1 MAKPIIRIKRS
12 STPGKKPNLQQ
23 LHPGELALNT
33 NDIELYARRE
43 RVGFLPDVVRVSAG
57 ATVTNILYVTKDG
70 NDDNT
75 GKKLGDAKASIKSAI
90 EESSPGTVIKV
101 SAGIYLEENP
111 IPIPERVSIV
121 GDSLREVTVSPKN
134 PEDDLFHVSNGNYIA
149 EMSYTGS
156 LNPGK
161 SIFSFN
167 PNKIGYFDQS
177 PYIQNCTNFI
187 PNSIG
192 LKVDG
197 NLAIGPF
204 KSMVLDSYTQYNQG
218 GIGVSITNDGYAQL
232 VSLFTICNDISVFCG
247 TGGACDL
254 TNSNSSFGNY
264 ALVADGVGPRKY
276 SGNVVGDEQNTNE
289 FVVDLNT
296 PTFNIVDATY
306 DHTTGI
312 LTAYTDQP
320 HNFKIG
326 VGVSIS
332 GLAFTCSSDGGN
344 TQLEYPS
351 GEYGYVF
358 EPFIVSPGKYF
369 DSYNSI
375 QDNKQ
380 EIIDKSLASIA
391 LEYPNFYFPGD
402 DETTNRSRYYD
413 AYRLIQKNKDVIV
426 STAFTSA
433 VNNPDFSE
441 FDFNSVMEKCKRDIG
456 FFIDAISTDIF
467 TGGNSYTFTFTS
479 FYFDS
484 NGDLISEGIDG
495 EVQETLFVFEKARD
509 LMKDAITNTLV
520 NADYVDLSVTPDSL
534 TGSNEDPN
542 SCSDVQTNI
551 DNLVEI
557 VTFFISQGNILSTP
571 SGFIVNTGIFDQS
584 KSTST
589 ESPGGFKCARDIGFF
604 IDYISTDIR
613 DFTNENTIESL
624 KFYFKENG
632 ILDRSIENEID
643 QTILAFESAGNLM
656 KLAINNQLNN
666 RNLNLIPDPITNSN
680 VDENSCS
687 NIKTFIDNLVGIVT
701 TTIFNGNLN
710 TFPLPSVSSGST
722 VFSTYV
728 GTAPFEHYYVSG
740 GTAKINII
748 RPFSGQVV
756 HFNTLYYTINN
767 IKIINP
773 GSGYTEPPIVTIES
787 PETEWG
793 IGAQSIARV
802 RSGSLSTIELASSG
816 RGYRIPPKIT
826 ISSPQIGINTATAV
840 VELTPNYYVI
850 TEATPLVSGITTI
863 TLNENVPFFVN
874 SNSNIYFYKQS
885 RILASGH
892 SLEYIGSGTN
902 IEKALPKLGGVPIP
916 ENETDARNGGLIV
929 YTSTDQSG
937 NFKIGDG
944 VIINQTTGSITGDFY
959 SKSLFA
965 TMTPF
970 ILALGGD

>member
-12 STPGKKPNLQQ
+12 STPGKKPNLEQ
-23 LHPGELALNT
+23 LQPGELALNT
-33 NDIELYARRE
+33 SDIELYARRE
-43 RVGFLPDVVRVSAG
+43 RVGFVPDLVRVGAG

-70 NDDNT
+70 DDDNT
-75 GKKLGDAKASIKSAI
+75 GKKLGDAKATIKSAV
-90 EESSPGTVIKV
+90 EESGPGTVIKV

-111 IPIPERVSIV
+111 IPLPEQVSVV
-121 GDSLREVTVSPKN
+121 GDSLREVTISPKN
-134 PEDDLFHVSNGNYIA
+134 SNSDLFHVANGNYIA

-156 LNPGK
+156 LDSGK
-161 SIFSFN
+161 AIFAFN
-167 PNKIGYFDQS
+167 PNKIGYFNQS

-197 NLAIGPF
+197 SHAIGPF

-247 TGGACDL
+247 SGGACDL

-276 SGNVVGDEQNTNE
+276 TGVVVESDQNTNE
-289 FVVDLNT
+289 FTIDLST
-296 PTFNIVDATY
+296 PTFNIIDAKY

-320 HNFKIG
+320 HNFRIG
-326 VGVSIS
+326 IGISIA
-332 GLAFTCSSDGGN
+332 GLAFTCSSDDGN
-344 TQLEYPS
+344 VQLEYPS

-358 EPFIVSPGKYF
+358 EPFIVAPGRYF
-369 DSYNSI
+369 DAYNSI
-375 QDNKQ
+375 QSNKQ

-391 LEYPNFYFPGD
+391 LEYPNFNFPGD
-402 DETTNRSRYYD
+402 EVTTDRSRYFD

-441 FDFNSVMEKCKRDIG
+441 FDFDSVMDKCKRDIG

-467 TGGNSYTFTFTS
+467 TGGNSYTTTFAL

-484 NGDLISEGIDG
+484 TGNLISEGIDG
-495 EVQETLFVFEKARD
+495 EVQETIFVFESARD
-509 LMKDAITNTLV
+509 LMKQAITNTLPD
-520 NADYVDLSVTPDSL
+520 ADYVDLNVTPDPS
-534 TGSNEDPN
+534 TGSNEDSN

-551 DNLVEI
+551 DNLVQI
-557 VTFFISQGNILSTP
+557 VTLSISEGNISPLPTGSDL
-571 SGFIVNTGIFDQS
+571 NTGIFDQS
-584 KSTST
+584 KLMSSV
-589 ESPGGFKCARDIGFF
+589 SPGGFKCARDISYF

-624 KFYFKENG
+624 KFYFKETG
-632 ILDRSIENEID
+632 ILDGSIENEIN
-643 QTILAFESAGNLM
+643 QTITAFQSSGSLM

-666 RNLNLIPDPITNSN
+666 QNFDLIPDPDTNSN
-680 VDENSCS
+680 NDENSCS
-687 NIKTFIDNLVGIVT
+687 NIKTYIDNLVGIVT
-701 TTIFNGNLN
+701 TTIFNGDLN
-710 TFPLPSVSSGST
+710 TFPLPSVSTGST
-722 VFSTYV
+722 VFSAHV

-740 GTAKINII
+740 GTAKIDTI
-748 RPFSGQVV
+748 RPFSGQVI
-756 HFNTLYYTINN
+756 HFDRLYYTISS
-767 IKIINP
+767 IKIINS
-773 GSGYTEPPIVTIES
+773 GSGYTESPIVTIEP

-793 IGAQSIARV
+793 ISAQSIARIKN
-802 RSGSLSTIELASSG
+802 GSLSNIDLVSSG

-826 ISSPQIGINTATAV
+826 ISSPQIGINTARAIA
-840 VELTPNYYVI
+840 ELVPNYYVI
-850 TEATPLVSGITTI
+850 TEATPIVSGITTI
-863 TLNENVPFFVN
+863 TLSENVPFFVGVGTG
-874 SNSNIYFYKQS
+874 IPFYKQS
-885 RILASGH
+885 RVLASGQ
-892 SLEYIGSGTN
+892 SLEYIGSGIN

-944 VIINQTTGSITGDFY
+944 VIINQTTGSITGEFY